1 VPCFY
6 AAAYILYGR
15 GNVMIRRFLL
25 SIAVILCVLFPAF
38 TAEAQT
44 DTQTPKEAEV
54 IKYLRQG
61 LVVFLCFHDAKDPN
75 LDKIKADIRDV
86 AYNFIGSVEAVYV
99 SGDDKKEDSLRGKF
113 KIQPN
118 ETAVFIVVP
127 PGRGVA
133 KLAGADI
140 TKTNLMKTLVSSC
153 GGGGCGS
160 GGGGCR

>member
-1 VPCFY
+1 MTKRY
-6 AAAYILYGR
+6 
-15 GNVMIRRFLL
+15 LL
-25 SIAVILCVLFPAF
+25 SMVVILFTLFFAL
-38 TAEAQT
+38 TVAAQP

-61 LVVFLCFHDAKDPN
+61 LVVFLCFHNAKEPN

-86 AYNFIGSVEAVYV
+86 AYNFIGAVESVYV
-99 SGDDKKEDSLRGKF
+99 SSDDKKEDKLRDKF

-133 KLAGADI
+133 KLMGADI
-140 TKTNLMKTLVSSC
+140 TKANLMRTLVSSC

-160 GGGGCR
+160 GCGPR